1 MEKKRIEELVGLVIA
16 AALLIGMG
24 SLILAVVMLFSAQW
38 VAASI
43 LMLAAA
49 VTFSGFLRFLFN

>member
-49 VTFSGFLRFLFN
+49 VTFSGFLRLLFN